1 MPYSIPSS
9 SASSVSDFSD
19 IENDYAN
26 LSTLSSS
33 KLGKRRRSFHTD
45 KKASLK
51 RNLRLNK
58 KRSFFNFFFKCN
70 NCEEYQKIVLEQDIE
85 NEKLK
90 KELDLLD
97 DNIKDIKDQLASA
110 EQVNVVLK
118 EKIGLLHQMNDNL
131 KFEKETEKSKVNEK
145 INEQESLNDTLILAN
160 EKLREDIKKQA
171 LKIEC
176 LEKCK
181 VTLQESVN
189 EYYNKILKL
198 NVIYKNNQAEANK
211 KEGGESKTSTNA
223 SNEDN
228 ETELNVDPKEYIEQL
243 TNETLEQRKTIQSH
257 QILISELEEAEK
269 VKKAMLESE
278 ENKNKIYVDQLN
290 STITK
295 QKEKIEELEKTI
307 ERQTGVI
314 QDLEKSL
321 KMANATIEKNKSISL
336 NNISNMSRNKRRRT
350 IGGMVGANTSMI
362 DMSNE
367 APYLK
372 LVVKAQEEQIRI
384 LTEQHEKDKMKIA
397 EYQSQRKEHLRLI
410 NSLLEKAKV

>member
-9 SASSVSDFSD
+9 SASSVSDYSD

-26 LSTLSSS
+26 LSNLSAT

-45 KKASLK
+45 KKAALK

-58 KRSFFNFFFKCN
+58 KRSFFNFFFKCS
-70 NCEEYQKIVLEQDIE
+70 NCEEYQKIVLEQDNE

-97 DNIKDIKDQLASA
+97 ENIKDVKDQLASA
-110 EQVNVVLK
+110 EQVNAVLK

-131 KFEKETEKSKVNEK
+131 KFEKESEKSKVNEK

-181 VTLQESVN
+181 ITLQESVN

-198 NVIYKNNQAEANK
+198 NVIYKNNQSDANK
-211 KEGGESKTSTNA
+211 NDNEGKNSIVNSENKI
-223 SNEDN
+223 NE

-243 TNETLEQRKTIQSH
+243 TNESLEQRKTIQSH

-290 STITK
+290 STIAK

-307 ERQTGVI
+307 ERQTSVI

-321 KMANATIEKNKSISL
+321 KMANSTIEKNKTINGISGL
-336 NNISNMSRNKRRRT
+336 SRSKRRRT
-350 IGGMVGANTSMI
+350 IGAISNSTLL

-397 EYQSQRKEHLRLI
+397 EYQSQRKEHQPKI

>member
-26 LSTLSSS
+26 LSTLSAS
-33 KLGKRRRSFHTD
+33 KLGKRRRSFHKD

-51 RNLRLNK
+51 RDLRLNK

-110 EQVNVVLK
+110 EQVNAVLK

-131 KFEKETEKSKVNEK
+131 KFEKETEKTKVNEK

-198 NVIYKNNQAEANK
+198 NVIYKNNQTEANK
-211 KEGGESKTSTNA
+211 KESGEGNKTTSG
-223 SNEDN
+223 EDN

-278 ENKNKIYVDQLN
+278 ESKNKIYVDQLN
-290 STITK
+290 SSITK

-336 NNISNMSRNKRRRT
+336 NNIANMNRNKRRRT

>member
-9 SASSVSDFSD
+9 SASSFSDYSD
-19 IENDYAN
+19 IENDYPN
-26 LSTLSSS
+26 LSNLSAT
-33 KLGKRRRSFHTD
+33 KLGKRRRSFHND
-45 KKASLK
+45 KKATLK
-51 RNLRLNK
+51 KKLRLK
-58 KRSFFNFFFKCN
+58 KRRSLFNFFFKCS
-70 NCEEYQKIVLEQDIE
+70 NCDEYQKIVLEQDIE

-97 DNIKDIKDQLASA
+97 ENIKDVKDQLTSA
-110 EQVNVVLK
+110 EQVNTVLK

-131 KFEKETEKSKVNEK
+131 KFEKESEKNK
-145 INEQESLNDTLILAN
+145 INVKMNEQESLNDTLILAN

-181 VTLQESVN
+181 ITLQETVN

-198 NVIYKNNQAEANK
+198 NVIYKNKQSEANK
-211 KEGGESKTSTNA
+211 K
-223 SNEDN
+223 DN
-228 ETELNVDPKEYIEQL
+228 ENKSFNANSEDKPNNATELNVDPKEYIEQL

-257 QILISELEEAEK
+257 QILISELEESEK
-269 VKKAMLESE
+269 VKNAMLESE

-290 STITK
+290 STIAK
-295 QKEKIEELEKTI
+295 QKERIEELEKTI
-307 ERQTGVI
+307 ERQISVI
-314 QDLEKSL
+314 QGLEKSL
-321 KMANATIEKNKSISL
+321 KLANSTIEKNKS
-336 NNISNMSRNKRRRT
+336 MSINSITGLSRSKRRRT
-350 IGGMVGANTSMI
+350 IGSVGSSSI
-362 DMSNE
+362 LDMSKE

>member
-9 SASSVSDFSD
+9 SASSVSDYSD

-26 LSTLSSS
+26 LSNLSST

-45 KKASLK
+45 KKASIK

-97 DNIKDIKDQLASA
+97 ENIKDVKDQLASA
-110 EQVNVVLK
+110 EQVNAVLK

-131 KFEKETEKSKVNEK
+131 KFEKESEKSKVSEK

-181 VTLQESVN
+181 ITLQESVN

-198 NVIYKNNQAEANK
+198 NVIYKNTQSEINK
-211 KEGGESKTSTNA
+211 KDSEGKTTNIN
-223 SNEDN
+223 SEEKPND
-228 ETELNVDPKEYIEQL
+228 ETDLNVDPKEYIEQL

-257 QILISELEEAEK
+257 QILISELEESEK

-278 ENKNKIYVDQLN
+278 ESKNKIYVDQLN
-290 STITK
+290 STISK
-295 QKEKIEELEKTI
+295 QKEKIEDLEKTI
-307 ERQTGVI
+307 ERQTSVI

-321 KMANATIEKNKSISL
+321 KMANSTIEKNKTMSM
-336 NNISNMSRNKRRRT
+336 NNISGLSRSKRRRT
-350 IGGMVGANTSMI
+350 IGGIGATSML

>member
-9 SASSVSDFSD
+9 SASSVSDYSD
-19 IENDYAN
+19 IENDLAN
-26 LSTLSSS
+26 LSTLSAT

-45 KKASLK
+45 KKATLK

-58 KRSFFNFFFKCN
+58 RRSFFNFFFKCN
-70 NCEEYQKIVLEQDIE
+70 NCEEYKKIVSEQDVE

-97 DNIKDIKDQLASA
+97 ENIKDVKDQLASA
-110 EQVNVVLK
+110 EQVNTVLK

-131 KFEKETEKSKVNEK
+131 KFEKENEKTKVNEK

-181 VTLQESVN
+181 ITLQESVN

-198 NVIYKNNQAEANK
+198 NVIYKNNQTEANK
-211 KEGGESKTSTNA
+211 KEGEGKSANA
-223 SNEDN
+223 TGNAEGT
-228 ETELNVDPKEYIEQL
+228 ETELNIDPKEYIEQL

-257 QILISELEEAEK
+257 QLLISELEESEK

-278 ENKNKIYVDQLN
+278 ESKNKIYVDQLN

-295 QKEKIEELEKTI
+295 QKEKIEDLEKTI
-307 ERQTGVI
+307 ERQTGVV
-314 QDLEKSL
+314 QELEKSL
-321 KMANATIEKNKSISL
+321 KMANSTIEKNK
-336 NNISNMSRNKRRRT
+336 NISNSVSGFSRSKRRRT
-350 IGGMVGANTSMI
+350 IGGIGATSML

-367 APYLK
+367 ASYLK

-384 LTEQHEKDKMKIA
+384 LTEQHEKDKIKIA

-410 NSLLEKAKV
+410 NSLLEKTKV

>member
-45 KKASLK
+45 KKATLK

-58 KRSFFNFFFKCN
+58 RRSFLNFFFKCH
-70 NCEEYQKIVLEQDIE
+70 NCEEYQKIVLEQDTE

-97 DNIKDIKDQLASA
+97 ENIKDVKDQLASA
-110 EQVNVVLK
+110 EQVNTVLK

-131 KFEKETEKSKVNEK
+131 KFEKESEKTKVNEK

-181 VTLQESVN
+181 ITLQESVN

-198 NVIYKNNQAEANK
+198 NVIYKNNNQTEATK
-211 KEGGESKTSTNA
+211 KDSEAKTANPS
-223 SNEDN
+223 SDDN

-278 ENKNKIYVDQLN
+278 ENKNKIFVDQLN
-290 STITK
+290 STIAK

-307 ERQTGVI
+307 ERQTSVI

-321 KMANATIEKNKSISL
+321 KMANNTIEKNKTFATITSVT
-336 NNISNMSRNKRRRT
+336 NMSRNKRRRT
-350 IGGMVGANTSMI
+350 IGGIGTTTSMA

>member
-9 SASSVSDFSD
+9 SASSVSDYSD

-26 LSTLSSS
+26 LSNLSST

-45 KKASLK
+45 KKASIK

-97 DNIKDIKDQLASA
+97 ENIKDVKDQLASA
-110 EQVNVVLK
+110 EQVNAVLK

-131 KFEKETEKSKVNEK
+131 KFEKESEKSKVSEK

-181 VTLQESVN
+181 ITLQESVN

-198 NVIYKNNQAEANK
+198 NVIYKNTQSETNK
-211 KEGGESKTSTNA
+211 KDSEGKTTNIN
-223 SNEDN
+223 SEEKPND
-228 ETELNVDPKEYIEQL
+228 ETDLNVDPKEYIEQL

-257 QILISELEEAEK
+257 QILISELEESEK

-278 ENKNKIYVDQLN
+278 ESKNKIYVDQLN
-290 STITK
+290 STISK
-295 QKEKIEELEKTI
+295 QKEKIEDLEKTI
-307 ERQTGVI
+307 ERQTSVI

-321 KMANATIEKNKSISL
+321 KMANSTIEKNKTMSM
-336 NNISNMSRNKRRRT
+336 NNISGLSRSKRRRT
-350 IGGMVGANTSMI
+350 IGGIGATSML

>member
-26 LSTLSSS
+26 LSTLSAT
-33 KLGKRRRSFHTD
+33 KLGKRRRSYHID

-58 KRSFFNFFFKCN
+58 RRSFYNFFFKCH

-97 DNIKDIKDQLASA
+97 ENIKDVKDQLASA
-110 EQVNVVLK
+110 EQVNTVLK

-131 KFEKETEKSKVNEK
+131 KFEKESEKTKVNEK

-181 VTLQESVN
+181 ITLQESVN

-211 KEGGESKTSTNA
+211 KEGDGPTGNGDDT
-223 SNEDN
+223 
-228 ETELNVDPKEYIEQL
+228 ETIDPKDYIEQL
-243 TNETLEQRKTIQSH
+243 TNETLEQRKTIQSN
-257 QILISELEEAEK
+257 QLLISELEESEK

-278 ENKNKIYVDQLN
+278 ESKNKIYVDQLN

-307 ERQTGVI
+307 ERQTNVI
-314 QDLEKSL
+314 QDLERSL
-321 KMANATIEKNKSISL
+321 KMANSTIEKNK
-336 NNISNMSRNKRRRT
+336 NISNSVNGFSRSKRRRT
-350 IGGMVGANTSMI
+350 IGGIGATSML
-362 DMSNE
+362 DMNNE
-367 APYLK
+367 TSYLK

-384 LTEQHEKDKMKIA
+384 LTEQHEKDKIKIA
-397 EYQSQRKEHLRLI
+397 EYQAQRKEHLRLI
-410 NSLLEKAKV
+410 NSLLEKTKV

>member
-9 SASSVSDFSD
+9 SASSVSDLSD

-26 LSTLSSS
+26 LSTLSAT

-45 KKASLK
+45 KKAGLK

-58 KRSFFNFFFKCN
+58 RRSFLNFFFKCH

-97 DNIKDIKDQLASA
+97 ENIKDVKDQLASA
-110 EQVNVVLK
+110 EQVNTVLK

-131 KFEKETEKSKVNEK
+131 KFEKESEKTKVNEK

-181 VTLQESVN
+181 ITLQESVN

-198 NVIYKNNQAEANK
+198 NVIYKNNQAETSK
-211 KEGGESKTSTNA
+211 KDGEGKTSNP
-223 SNEDN
+223 SGEDN

-278 ENKNKIYVDQLN
+278 ESKNKIFVDQLN
-290 STITK
+290 STIAK
-295 QKEKIEELEKTI
+295 QKEKIEELEKTV
-307 ERQTGVI
+307 ERQTNVI

-321 KMANATIEKNKSISL
+321 KLANNTIEKNKSLASITSV
-336 NNISNMSRNKRRRT
+336 SNMSRSKRRRT
-350 IGGMVGANTSMI
+350 IGGIGTTNSMI

-397 EYQSQRKEHLRLI
+397 EYQTQRKEHLRLI

>member
-9 SASSVSDFSD
+9 SASSVSDYSD

-26 LSTLSSS
+26 LSTLSAT

-51 RNLRLNK
+51 RNLRLNR
-58 KRSFFNFFFKCN
+58 KRSFFNFFFKCH
-70 NCEEYQKIVLEQDIE
+70 NCEEYQKIVQEQDIE

-97 DNIKDIKDQLASA
+97 ENIKDVKDQLASA
-110 EQVNVVLK
+110 EQVNSVLK

-131 KFEKETEKSKVNEK
+131 KFEKESEKSKVNEK

-181 VTLQESVN
+181 VTLQETVN

-198 NVIYKNNQAEANK
+198 NVIYKNNDANNK
-211 KEGGESKTSTNA
+211 KEGENKTTTTG
-223 SNEDN
+223 EDN

-278 ENKNKIYVDQLN
+278 ENKNKIYADQLN

-307 ERQTGVI
+307 ERQTTVI

-321 KMANATIEKNKSISL
+321 KMANSTIEKNKSMTMNTINGL
-336 NNISNMSRNKRRRT
+336 NRNKRRRT
-350 IGGMVGANTSMI
+350 IGGVNATSMI

-384 LTEQHEKDKMKIA
+384 LTEQHEKDKMKLA